1 MAQRPSFDMA
11 KLTTA
16 DKILAGGS
24 LLLFIDAFLAWQR
37 VCSGDIPGVG
47 RICASANAWGGNG
60 SFAGVLM
67 AIFALLLLAG
77 TVAVVGGLSLPVT
90 IPASTVL
97 SGLTAGTVLFGL
109 IKFLFAVTNHPGIGA
124 WIGLILVL
132 AVAYGGYMKMQEQ
145 KAVPPTQ
152 GFTPQTGP

>member
-11 KLTTA
+11 KLSTA

-24 LLLFIDAFLAWQR
+24 LLLFIDSFLSWQR
-37 VCSGDIPGVG
+37 VCGPKILGLNS
-47 RICASANAWGGNG
+47 ICGSANAWGGSG

-67 AIFALLLLAG
+67 SLFALLLLAG
-77 TVAVVGGLSLPVT
+77 TIAVVGGVSLPVT

-97 SGLTAGTVLFGL
+97 SGLTAGTVLFGI
-109 IKFLFAVTNHPGIGA
+109 IKFLIVVGNHAALGA
-124 WIGLILVL
+124 WLGLILILV
-132 AVAYGGYMKMQEQ
+132 VAYGGYMKMQEQ
-145 KAVPPTQ
+145 KAVPPTS

>member
-11 KLTTA
+11 KLTTP

-24 LLLFIDAFLAWQR
+24 LLLLIDSFLAWQR
-37 VCSGDIPGVG
+37 ACVPTVPGLPS
-47 RICASANAWGGNG
+47 ICGSANAWGGDG

-77 TVAVVGGLSLPVT
+77 TVAVVGGMSLPVT
-90 IPASTVL
+90 IPTSTVL
-97 SGLTAGTVLFGL
+97 SGLTAGTVLFGI

-124 WIGLILVL
+124 WIGLILIL

-145 KAVPPTQ
+145 KAVPPTS
-152 GFTPQTGP
+152 GFTPQAGP